1 MKLGKFKHL
10 RHFLIQSA
18 VLATF
23 TSVGAVR
30 TAGATEL
37 LCSQVPSLFEYYFEY
52 HYSNREMNDDIRNR
66 TVDQYIKFLDPSKSL
81 FIESDVSG
89 LKASLKTIFKS
100 METGNCSVL
109 NDAQVLTVKRAEEDE
124 AYVKSVLS
132 NKDYKVDDSVELV
145 SDPDK
150 RGFPKTVDEK
160 KALVLKLIHFQ
171 ISQYLL
177 TEVKLPEAKKKL
189 IHKYELLT
197 KRLKEPKAV
206 TELPGNF
213 ALAFASALDP
223 HSSYLSSDAFEDFQ
237 IQMRLSLEGIG
248 ASLSSQDGFTVIEE
262 LIPGGGAE
270 KTKLLKAKDK
280 IIAVAQEGKKAENVV
295 DMDLKDVVKKI
306 RGKKG
311 TKVTL
316 TILRQA
322 DKTETFDVK
331 ITRDKVDVKDQAAKI
346 TYETR
351 KVGNQNFKIAV
362 IDLPSFYGGGPEG
375 GRNCYVDMKQMVKE
389 AKEAKANGIVLNLS
403 KNGGGLL
410 EDAVRISGLFIQKGG
425 VVATKDTKKKVQILP
440 DEDAD
445 IQWNGP
451 LVVLISRMSASASEI
466 LAGALKD
473 YHRALILGSDH
484 TFGKGTVQILSPLPL
499 SLGAMKVTTGMFF
512 IPGGAST
519 QHIGVPSDITIPTP
533 WAGDEIGEK
542 TLDYSLPTQ
551 TIPSFLGKEANSTD
565 PRKQWFEIST
575 ELTKKLA
582 DKSKTRVA
590 ADKRFAEMIK
600 EQEETKKNKGI
611 IKLADLRKKAKKPA
625 ENKAEREKKLKDI
638 EAPFIDEGVSV
649 MVDLLQETPIPSA
662 ATTTATR

>member
-1 MKLGKFKHL
+1 MQFLGKIL
-10 RHFLIQSA
+10 LPVAIIVS
-18 VLATF
+18 
-23 TSVGAVR
+23 TSSSVF
-30 TAGATEL
+30 AGDL
-37 LCSQVPSLFEYYFEY
+37 MCGQVPDLFQYYFEY
-52 HYSNREMNDDIRNR
+52 HYSNREMTDDIRNK

-89 LKASLKTIFKS
+89 LKASLKGIFKS
-100 METGNCSVL
+100 METGNCSAL

-124 AYVKSVLS
+124 AYVKSVLN

-145 SDPDK
+145 SDPEK
-150 RGFPKTVDEK
+150 RGFPKNLDEK

-171 ISQYLL
+171 MSQYLL
-177 TEVKLPEAKKKL
+177 TESKLAEAKKKL

-197 KRLKEPKAV
+197 KRLKEPKAL
-206 TELPGNF
+206 TELPGNLT
-213 ALAFASALDP
+213 LAFASALDP
-223 HSSYLSSDAFEDFQ
+223 HSSYLSSDAFDDFQ
-237 IQMRLSLEGIG
+237 IQMGLSLEGIG

-322 DKTETFDVK
+322 EKTETFDVK
-331 ITRDKVDVKDQAAKI
+331 ITRDKVDVKDQAAKV
-346 TYETR
+346 TYETK
-351 KVGNQNFKIAV
+351 KVGNQSYKIAV
-362 IDLPSFYGGGPEG
+362 IDLPSFYGSNKEG
-375 GRNCYVDMKQMVKE
+375 SANCYVDMKRIVKE
-389 AKEAKANGIVLNLS
+389 VKDAKAHGIVLNLS

-425 VVATKDTKKKVQILP
+425 IVATKDTKKKVQILP
-440 DEDAD
+440 DEDPEV
-445 IQWNGP
+445 QWNGP

-466 LAGALKD
+466 LAGAMKD
-473 YHRALILGSDH
+473 YRRAVILGSDH

-499 SLGAMKVTTGMFF
+499 GLGAMKVTTGMFF

-519 QHIGVPSDITIPTP
+519 QHVGVASDIQIPTP
-533 WAGDEIGEK
+533 WAGDDIGEK

-551 TIPSFLGKEANSTD
+551 TIPAFLGKEANSTD
-565 PRKQWFEIST
+565 PAKQWKEVSSD
-575 ELTKKLA
+575 LTKKLA
-582 DKSKTRVA
+582 EKSKSRVA
-590 ADKRFAEMIK
+590 SDKRFAEMIK
-600 EQEETKKNKGI
+600 EQEEVKKNKGV

-625 ENKAEREKKLKDI
+625 ENKAEREKKQKDI
-638 EAPFIDEGVSV
+638 EAPFVDEGVAV
-649 MVDLLQETPIPSA
+649 MVDLLQEQPP
-662 ATTTATR
+662 TALTARK